1 MRDIRRAFD
10 QDILPALKN
19 ALSLNHDRSLRPTRR
34 YSQIDF
40 TLKPIPIFLMFRS
53 LGLNDTHAGMILL
66 YTAINLSL
74 AVWLIN
80 GFIDEIPIEYEVCG
94 DVFAS
99 PSVDAVLAGILAV
112 TGPAG
117 CLLIIKNYT
126 DDRLNFGL
134 AAERAKTFGLDV
146 NMVIVDDDVAL
157 PDLPQA

>member
-1 MRDIRRAFD
+1 
-10 QDILPALKN
+10 
-19 ALSLNHDRSLRPTRR
+19 
-34 YSQIDF
+34 
-40 TLKPIPIFLMFRS
+40 MFRS